1 MKRFFILVLAIVSI
15 LACSLT
21 NGASVGDISA
31 AQFKPALIT
40 ATPSPSPTAK
50 ISTSTPSPE
59 RCKVTASFLNLR
71 ACPGTSCAVL
81 DVLKAGVL
89 LTVSERGHWLKVETM
104 SGAAGFVNSNYCK
117 TIGE

>member
-21 NGASVGDISA
+21 DSNGASINA

-81 DVLKAGVL
+81 DVLKAGDL